1 MCTGFIQCRQF
12 SLIGLCV
19 SVLLLAA
26 CGSAP
31 TQTQGDR
38 EHSSESVKQA
48 QDASQ
53 QKTPAAKETVKKTP
67 TEEKLKLSNQGLGVS
82 FDYPVFL
89 LGAFDFDHQGRAAQ
103 AQPRRFFLLNR
114 RQSIDDIDRIFSQST
129 TPGALLLE
137 RRPEG
142 DNLHVLFYDTAL
154 VPRRVLKVALNRKM
168 TDKPGFTLMRGVEVI
183 WDKRYSQQ
191 AIIRL
196 TVLPFNPRSIQPGT
210 PRTTTYHYQQ
220 SQGQY
225 KPTKR
230 D

>member
-1 MCTGFIQCRQF
+1 M
-12 SLIGLCV
+12 
-19 SVLLLAA
+19 SVLLLGA
-26 CGSAP
+26 CSSAP
-31 TQTQGDR
+31 TQPEGD
-38 EHSSESVKQA
+38 SSTSVEQSAKSTKQA
-48 QDASQ
+48 QGAPQ
-53 QKTPAAKETVKKTP
+53 QKKPAAKKATKQTP

-103 AQPRRFFLLNR
+103 AQSRRFYLLNR

-168 TDKPGFTLMRGVEVI
+168 TSSKPGFTLMRGVEVL
-183 WDKRYSQQ
+183 WDERYSQQ
-191 AIIRL
+191 AIIRI

-230 D
+230 R